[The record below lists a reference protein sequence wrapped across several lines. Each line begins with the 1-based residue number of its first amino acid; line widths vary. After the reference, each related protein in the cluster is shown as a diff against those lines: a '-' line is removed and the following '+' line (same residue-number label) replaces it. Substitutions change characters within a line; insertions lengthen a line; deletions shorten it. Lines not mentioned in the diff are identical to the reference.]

1 MPQPLTGT
9 RILYTP
15 LPAAHFGAGTIGA
28 LPGIVRGTGG
38 QAVALVTDAALAG
51 TPVVATAKAALTAD
65 GLAAAVFTGVH
76 PNPTTEDVAAGAGEV
91 AALTTGGTA
100 VTVVAVGGGSVIDAA
115 KGIALAAVN
124 PQRGRALDYRGT
136 FARAALPLV
145 AVPTTAGT
153 GAETNAF
160 GVVTDVQAGR
170 KFYVGH
176 ASTLPAA
183 AILDPDLTLGL
194 PPAGT
199 AATGMDALTHAL
211 ESYLSR
217 RANPW
222 ADGVAL
228 QVMRMVAAHLPRAVA
243 DGADREARAQMLLAA
258 HLAGAAMAS
267 TGLGVCHA
275 IGHSLGSRFGVAHG
289 AALSVVLPQ
298 VLRFNLAICRD
309 RLADVAF
316 ALGEG
321 DTARD
326 QAGNAAAAID
336 AVTVLRDSVG
346 LTRTLAAFGIG
357 AADYAQIGA
366 DVLDDEVLANT
377 PRMPDAADIAAIL
390 TAAQSLAVLT
400 CQVSAPGAAR
410 RRKRRALPPRH
421 RALARSVASAR
432 PSHFPAEGGS
442 HAAPHAR
449 EFRRGQD
456 GPDRRQ
462 RRSGRGLNSDAGGGR
477 RACRGPASPL
487 QRGHRPEV
495 HRQRR
500 DRAVPHGRLGGREQC
515 TRAALDRHRVDTGH
529 DPRPACR
536 RLPGCGAG
544 PVRLGCLGGRRG
556 GGQPAVRAF
565 EATDCP
571 LGRHRLDPGSQS
583 RPDVPLHHAEFPEHG
598 LRHRR
603 VGRRVGLPRAHQHH
617 DRPGDALERH
627 QLAADGCHP
636 GVHLQRGKEF
646 LPLGC
651 HGRGV

>member
-91 AALTTGGTA
+91 AALATGGTA

-124 PQRGRALDYRGT
+124 PQRGRDLDYRGT
-136 FARAALPLV
+136 FTRAALPLV

-222 ADGVAL
+222 ADGIAL
-228 QVMRMVAAHLPRAVA
+228 QVMRMVSANLPHAVA
-243 DGADREARAQMLLAA
+243 DGADREARSQMLLAA

-275 IGHSLGSRFGVAHG
+275 IGHSLGSRFGIAHG
-289 AALSVVLPQ
+289 AALSAVLPQ
-298 VLRFNLAICRD
+298 VLRFNLATCQD

-316 ALGEG
+316 ALGAG
-321 DTARD
+321 DTGRD
-326 QAGNAAAAID
+326 QAGNAEAAIG
-336 AVTVLRDSVG
+336 AVTALRDSVG
-346 LTRTLAAFGIG
+346 LTGTLAAFGIT
-357 AADYAQIGA
+357 AADYPQISA
-366 DVLDDEVLANT
+366 DALDDEVLGNT
-377 PRMPDAADIAAIL
+377 PRMPAAADIAAIL
-390 TAAQSLAVLT
+390 TAAQSLGVLT
-400 CQVSAPGAAR
+400 CQVSAPGAAPDTPGFAPAAR
-410 RRKRRALPPRH
+410 PHTRSGQSSSHPPACHPRAPARSRTTALATGSPHYDARARRKIT
-421 RALARSVASAR
+421 
-432 PSHFPAEGGS
+432 
-442 HAAPHAR
+442 PHAR
-449 EFRRGQD
+449 
-456 GPDRRQ
+456 P
-462 RRSGRGLNSDAGGGR
+462 GRA
-477 RACRGPASPL
+477 ARGPP
-487 QRGHRPEV
+487 
-495 HRQRR
+495 
-500 DRAVPHGRLGGREQC
+500 
-515 TRAALDRHRVDTGH
+515 
-529 DPRPACR
+529 
-536 RLPGCGAG
+536 
-544 PVRLGCLGGRRG
+544 
-556 GGQPAVRAF
+556 
-565 EATDCP
+565 
-571 LGRHRLDPGSQS
+571 
-583 RPDVPLHHAEFPEHG
+583 
-598 LRHRR
+598 
-603 VGRRVGLPRAHQHH
+603 VGRWRL
-617 DRPGDALERH
+617 
-627 QLAADGCHP
+627 ADG
-636 GVHLQRGKEF
+636 E
-646 LPLGC
+646 
-651 HGRGV
+651 